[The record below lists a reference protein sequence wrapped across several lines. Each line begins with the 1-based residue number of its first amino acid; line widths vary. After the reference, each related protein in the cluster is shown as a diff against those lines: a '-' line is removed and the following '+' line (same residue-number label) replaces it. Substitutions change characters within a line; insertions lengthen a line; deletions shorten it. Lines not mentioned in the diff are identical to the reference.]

1 MTKSSTIPLA
11 GLAALAGRYD
21 VILSDVW
28 GVIHNGVNAWE
39 SATQALTR
47 YREAGGTVVLVS
59 NAPRPAEGVVPQL
72 DQIGVPRSAW
82 DALITSGDMTAAEIL
97 RRGVTRIHHIGPARD
112 NNLFDAVERVGVE
125 EAELAIVTG
134 LDDDEVE
141 GPEDYRERLE
151 AVRARD
157 LDLVCANPD
166 RVVERGDRL
175 IWCAGAL
182 ADLYAELGGRVL
194 FMGKPYEPIYAA
206 ALALGETV
214 RRAKVPRERVLAL
227 GDSVRTDLAGANT
240 FGVDCLFLTGG
251 IHGAEIGHPPVPD
264 RFDALLAEA
273 ERHPIGWSHRL
284 AWEH

>member
-1 MTKSSTIPLA
+1 MTTPSAAPASS
-11 GLAALAGRYD
+11 LAALADRYD
-21 VILSDVW
+21 IILSDIW
-28 GVIHNGVNAWE
+28 GVIHNGVAAWP
-39 SATQALTR
+39 SATHALQR
-47 YREAGGTVVLVS
+47 YREAGGTVVLIS
-59 NAPRPAEGVVPQL
+59 NAPRPGDGVIPQL
-72 DQIGVPRSAW
+72 DGLGVPRTSW
-82 DALITSGDMTAAEIL
+82 DALITSGDMTADELA
-97 RRGVTRIHHIGPARD
+97 RRGVTRIHHIGPPRD
-112 NNLFDAVERVGVE
+112 NNLFGRFERVGVAD
-125 EAELAIVTG
+125 AEVAVVTG
-134 LDDDEVE
+134 LDDDETE
-141 GPEDYRERLE
+141 GPEDYRSRLE

-157 LDLVCANPD
+157 LDLICANPD
-166 RVVERGDRL
+166 RVVERGEQL

-182 ADLYAELGGRVL
+182 ADVYAELGGRVF

-206 ALALGETV
+206 AMALGEKMRGAQV
-214 RRAKVPRERVLAL
+214 SRDRVLAL